1 MSSEG
6 DPATEPAAAATAGG
20 WVDVGIE
27 PVTTGLVEDSSELSS
42 IELPKDER
50 SGDKAAL
57 APATPSAA
65 IAKAA
70 YCTKNKIGIKV
81 KENFCKYSIRTDN
94 LHYTTVTAAKI
105 ISRYYHVQW

>member
-1 MSSEG
+1 MSNALGRMTAGLIGEEIVLHSSQCHTCCCNAEVSSEG
-6 DPATEPAAAATAGG
+6 DPATDPAAAATAAGG

-70 YCTKNKIGIKV
+70 YCTKT
-81 KENFCKYSIRTDN
+81 E
-94 LHYTTVTAAKI
+94 
-105 ISRYYHVQW
+105 

>member
-6 DPATEPAAAATAGG
+6 DPATDPAAAATAG

-27 PVTTGLVEDSSELSS
+27 PVTTGLVEDNSELSS

-70 YCTKNKIGIKV
+70 YCTKNRIGIKV
-81 KENFCKYSIRTDN
+81 KKNFCKYIYIVYQ
-94 LHYTTVTAAKI
+94 LIIYTTP
-105 ISRYYHVQW
+105 Q

>member
-6 DPATEPAAAATAGG
+6 DPATDPAAAATAGG

-65 IAKAA
+65 MAKAA
-70 YCTKNKIGIKV
+70 YCTKKQNRHKGQEK
-81 KENFCKYSIRTDN
+81 
-94 LHYTTVTAAKI
+94 LL
-105 ISRYYHVQW
+105 